1 MCGTIVPGDKGKK
14 GEQLLQRIMTTTYE
28 KCRAK
33 SISIGPFPDF
43 EPVVNELNSTTAD
56 NSLREKALES
66 FKVTTLLPCGSLVVK
81 EQFLKQFQE
90 GDEEIPGFNAL
101 IEKHNE
107 KYNVEGIRL
116 RDIESA
122 QPVQAPPQ
130 EDSTCEII
138 QTEQPLTHEKLNA
151 MGNLYLPKF
160 ERLKD
165 VICSSCKAS

>member
-1 MCGTIVPGDKGKK
+1 
-14 GEQLLQRIMTTTYE
+14 MTTTYE

-138 QTEQPLTHEKLNA
+138 QTEQPLPLTHEKLNA